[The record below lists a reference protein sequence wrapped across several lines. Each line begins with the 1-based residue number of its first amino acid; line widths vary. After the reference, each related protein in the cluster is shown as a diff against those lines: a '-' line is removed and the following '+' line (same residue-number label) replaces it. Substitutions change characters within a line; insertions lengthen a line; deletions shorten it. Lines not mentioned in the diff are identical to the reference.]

1 MAGPE
6 SRSGCVGEQGMG
18 VRDRGRVFFEG
29 ETRIGCN
36 IETHLS
42 CGAVGAVILTGARG
56 PEDMIEHLPFH
67 VGGNHHSLDSPGFM
81 TYGQLETRLYVCS
94 PLPHSHNSLL
104 TQNAS
109 LTTLVL
115 LLLKCL

>member
-67 VGGNHHSLDSPGFM
+67 VGGNHHSLDPQGSRPMLDWRPGPHKYIN
-81 TYGQLETRLYVCS
+81 TSCS
-94 PLPHSHNSLL
+94 P
-104 TQNAS
+104 
-109 LTTLVL
+109 
-115 LLLKCL
+115 C